1 MAVGLQNI
9 IDGAQGLNIDR
20 RKVVG
25 IQYTRNEIPRVSQT
39 PTKNPWK
46 FTLDMPSNLRYSE
59 ARALMEAL
67 DRIDRITPQVITFGN
82 NPAFSWMFKYQGAM
96 NASQINN
103 LIVNSY
109 VDDQLTL
116 SGLPAVGA
124 SVVLFEPNDLIQI
137 DTYPYPFTVVNR
149 VTRGGGSTTTFTVSR
164 PNIISSSVTGYGVT
178 VGNECQ
184 FNMFC
189 PNMPT
194 YKLTVGGAIRSG
206 STVTNNALL
215 EWSDNF
221 LLYEY
226 VGAA

>member
-82 NPAFSWMFKYQGAM
+82 NPAFSWMFAYQGSM
-96 NASQINN
+96 NATQINN

-109 VDDQLTL
+109 IDDQITL

-124 SVVLFEPNDLIQI
+124 SVVLFKPNDLIQI
-137 DTYPYPFTVVNR
+137 DTFPYPFTVVNQ
-149 VTRGGGSTTTFTVSR
+149 VTRGSGSTVTFTVSR
-164 PNIISSSVTGYGVT
+164 PNIISSSVTGYGIT

-194 YKLTVGGAIRSG
+194 YKLTVGGATRSG

-226 VGAA
+226 VGSA

>member
-82 NPAFSWMFKYQGAM
+82 NPAFSWMFAYQGSM
-96 NASQINN
+96 NATQINN

-109 VDDQLTL
+109 VDDQITL
-116 SGLPAVGA
+116 SGLPAVGSA
-124 SVVLFEPNDLIQI
+124 VVLFKPNDLIQI
-137 DTYPYPFTVVNR
+137 DTFPYPFTVVNQ
-149 VTRGGGSTTTFTVSR
+149 VTRGSGSTVTFTVSR
-164 PNIISSSVTGYGVT
+164 PNIISSSVTGYGIT

-194 YKLTVGGAIRSG
+194 YKLTVGGATRSG

-226 VGAA
+226 VGSA